1 MWPAPW
7 VPVSL
12 ACTEQWPSRLE
23 PGSAPGTLGQPCP
36 EPGSPRVLGK
46 RGRAGSRGLSWVW
59 ASELQP
65 GGRSAWMG
73 AGSFHAR
80 PQDTQGGAERPVGGG
95 GPPWGWAQLQD
106 PVLWWSGP
114 AASGQWAP
122 WPLPA
127 RGSPSRGW
135 WPVTGH
141 NTVVGAAGP
150 RLTPGASGAPGLWGS
165 GCGGTASGPACGHLR
180 PSALAWSW
188 VEVPAAGSSPHRPF
202 LWPCAPLPS
211 LWPGSG
217 HTWQHGPNRSAPVGV
232 GWAGRLLAWAPL
244 PFSALSPARS

>member
-1 MWPAPW
+1 
-7 VPVSL
+7 
-12 ACTEQWPSRLE
+12 
-23 PGSAPGTLGQPCP
+23 
-36 EPGSPRVLGK
+36 
-46 RGRAGSRGLSWVW
+46 
-59 ASELQP
+59 
-65 GGRSAWMG
+65 MG
-73 AGSFHAR
+73 AGSFHAT
-80 PQDTQGGAERPVGGG
+80 PQDMQGSAERAVGGG

-114 AASGQWAP
+114 AASGQWTP

-188 VEVPAAGSSPHRPF
+188 VQVPAAGSSPHRPF

-217 HTWQHGPNRSAPVGV
+217 HTWQHGANRSAPVGV
-232 GWAGRLLAWAPL
+232 GWAGRLPAWAPL
-244 PFSALSPARS
+244 PFSALSPAGSWVSAQPTDPEHRPFATVAKPTGFPRAQWTCGRPRPCGISTAPSHRHPCTLVTAVIVTVPAMR